1 MTKEISP
8 RHVVLYADD
17 DPDDLTLVREAFDQY
32 ARNVDILTAAHGGE
46 ALRQLQKLAE
56 SEHTPC
62 LIILDV
68 NMPVVDGREL
78 LVKLRRMKEFA
89 DTPVV
94 LFTTSSS
101 QIDKDFAIKYNAGF
115 ITKPLNMH
123 QMEMITDQFID
134 HCSDEIRKKISKKIK

>member
-1 MTKEISP
+1 
-8 RHVVLYADD
+8 
-17 DPDDLTLVREAFDQY
+17 
-32 ARNVDILTAAHGGE
+32 
-46 ALRQLQKLAE
+46 
-56 SEHTPC
+56 
-62 LIILDV
+62 
-68 NMPVVDGREL
+68 
-78 LVKLRRMKEFA
+78 
-89 DTPVV
+89 V